1 MGVLAHRSAVREPRI
16 YGLFVLLVMREYVCF
31 SSITA
36 YKSVPG
42 HPVSEVAKPTLCS
55 ERKAIRILKA
65 LGEDRRVII

>member
-1 MGVLAHRSAVREPRI
+1 
-16 YGLFVLLVMREYVCF
+16 MREYVCF

-42 HPVSEVAKPTLCS
+42 HPISEVAKPTLCS